1 MPVKLNPSGEGP
13 VVRLKSWF
21 QTWRASHLLSWQ
33 GLRERIAAFLGEG
46 NKASVTLVWLNHIL
60 VWFSTYWFLLVLNVS
75 CLLLS
80 ENSSVHCLYPA
91 LYHKKTQHQTSQ
103 ISITMALPSINQSY
117 IYYQLIGSRD
127 NSSSKKGKDSVTTV
141 VE

>member
-1 MPVKLNPSGEGP
+1 LVSNLEG
-13 VVRLKSWF
+13 L
-21 QTWRASHLLSWQ
+21 SHLLSWQ

-103 ISITMALPSINQSY
+103 ISITMALPSINQSINQSY
-117 IYYQLIGSRD
+117 IYYQLIGSGD
-127 NSSSKKGKDSVTTV
+127 NSSSKKRKDSVTTV

>member
-1 MPVKLNPSGEGP
+1 MPAKLNPSRKGP

-21 QTWRASHLLSWQ
+21 QICRASHLLSWQ
-33 GLRERIAAFLGEG
+33 GLRERIAALLGEG

-60 VWFSTYWFLLVLNVS
+60 VRFSAYWFLLVLNVS
-75 CLLLS
+75 CLLTS

-91 LYHKKTQHQTSQ
+91 LYHKKTQHQSSQ
-103 ISITMALPSINQSY
+103 ISITHDTTINHSF
-117 IYYQLIGSRD
+117 INYQLIGSRD
-127 NSSSKKGKDSVTTV
+127 NSISKKGKDSVTTM

>member
-1 MPVKLNPSGEGP
+1 MKNKMPVKLNPSGEGP

-21 QTWRASHLLSWQ
+21 QTCRASHLLSWQ

-46 NKASVTLVWLNHIL
+46 NKASVTLVWLNHTL
-60 VWFSTYWFLLVLNVS
+60 VWFSSYWFLLVLNVS
-75 CLLLS
+75 CLLAS

-103 ISITMALPSINQSY
+103 IFIAHGTTINQSY
-117 IYYQLIGSRD
+117 ILPAYRF
-127 NSSSKKGKDSVTTV
+127 KG
-141 VE
+141 